1 MKKILLTFTLIF
13 LTGHANAMDAWV
25 ITWTTIQPDFI
36 HSEIVAYPQYHYKTQ
51 NECEKNLLPYLNNQ
65 GAVSKNIAGFIQIVE
80 GSNQV
85 GNGGNFKQMWKCSYL
100 KINVEK

>member
-1 MKKILLTFTLIF
+1 L
-13 LTGHANAMDAWV
+13 
-25 ITWTTIQPDFI
+25 
-36 HSEIVAYPQYHYKTQ
+36 S
-51 NECEKNLLPYLNNQ
+51 YLNNQ

-100 KINVEK
+100 KINIEE